1 MEQTKESRK
10 KYTWWLLGIAAACI
24 LLYLGVSNIGIIADA
39 ISWVIG
45 LISPLLI
52 GLAIAVILNV
62 PMQFFEA
69 HFWPKAK
76 NKFAAKLR
84 RPTAFVVSLFVILG
98 VFAGII
104 YLVIPNLV
112 EAITM
117 LVERIKSYVE
127 KISSMSKADIEALP
141 FGEFLINIDWKG
153 ILDDLTK
160 WLTEES
166 GNIMGTAVDVV
177 ASLIGGIYNLF
188 IAFMFSVYILFSKE
202 TLIAQVRRLVKA
214 WLPKKASSWL
224 LHATSVTAANFR
236 NFIAGQTLEA
246 LILGVLC
253 MVGMFILGLP
263 NAPVVGALVG
273 VTALIPVVGAFVG
286 AIIGAFIIL
295 ATSPYKALIFLIFLL
310 VLQQIEENV
319 IYPRVMGSRMN
330 LPAIWI
336 LAAVTIG
343 GGISGPVGML
353 LGVPLASTV
362 YTLLREATE
371 NREKK
376 QKLKEAAKKLQND

>member
-39 ISWVIG
+39 ISWIMG

-127 KISSMSKADIEALP
+127 KISSMSTADIEALP

-202 TLIAQVRRLVKA
+202 TLIAQAEPR
-214 WLPKKASSWL
+214 
-224 LHATSVTAANFR
+224 TA
-236 NFIAGQTLEA
+236 
-246 LILGVLC
+246 GVL
-253 MVGMFILGLP
+253 
-263 NAPVVGALVG
+263 
-273 VTALIPVVGAFVG
+273 
-286 AIIGAFIIL
+286 
-295 ATSPYKALIFLIFLL
+295 
-310 VLQQIEENV
+310 
-319 IYPRVMGSRMN
+319 
-330 LPAIWI
+330 
-336 LAAVTIG
+336 LAACTL
-343 GGISGPVGML
+343 IS
-353 LGVPLASTV
+353 
-362 YTLLREATE
+362 LLRFS
-371 NREKK
+371 K
-376 QKLKEAAKKLQND
+376 QMQIDLMM